1 MSAANSFGTE
11 TFTTD
16 TVLGKDITITGE
28 IRTRE
33 PLTIEGEVE
42 GIIDVAG
49 YLLTIAPSGNV
60 RASIKAK
67 EIDVLG
73 SLQGSVEGAD
83 KIYIRNGARFEGDI
97 QALGIVIE
105 DGGLLCGKVELLR
118 QSSDSE
124 DTGQPRSLR

>member
-1 MSAANSFGTE
+1 MSAANSFGTK

-49 YLLTIAPSGNV
+49 HLLTIAPSGNV